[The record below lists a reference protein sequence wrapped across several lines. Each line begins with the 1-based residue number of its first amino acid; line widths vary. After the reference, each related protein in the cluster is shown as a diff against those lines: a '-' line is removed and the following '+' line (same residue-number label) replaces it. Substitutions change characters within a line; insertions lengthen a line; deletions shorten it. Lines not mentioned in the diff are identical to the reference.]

1 MKIIVILFLVAI
13 FGSLASALILLVRNK
28 GGSDGVIKALSYR
41 VGLSVILF
49 VLLMAGSYFGIISPS
64 GL

>member
-1 MKIIVILFLVAI
+1 MKIIVILFLIAI

-41 VGLSVILF
+41 V
-49 VLLMAGSYFGIISPS
+49 
-64 GL
+64 